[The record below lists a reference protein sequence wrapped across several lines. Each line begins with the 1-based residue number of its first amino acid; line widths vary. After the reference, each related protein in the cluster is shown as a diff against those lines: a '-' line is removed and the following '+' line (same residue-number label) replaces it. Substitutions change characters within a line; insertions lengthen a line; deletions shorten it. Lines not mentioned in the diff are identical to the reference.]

1 MTIKIYTDGSCLGNP
16 GRGGWGFVIVKN
28 EQCVYKES
36 GAKDMT
42 TNNIMELTAIEKA
55 LRYMETVDYESFSVY
70 TDSNYAK
77 QGITSWSK
85 KWRINNWKSSTGSQI
100 KNVEIWKSI
109 VKTETKLKEDGK
121 EIQWNWVKAHSTD
134 EFNNIVDE
142 LAREQANSV
151 VLAT

>member
-16 GRGGWGFVIVKN
+16 GRGGWGFVIVK
-28 EQCVYKES
+28 EDECVYKEG
-36 GAKDMT
+36 GAKDKT

-55 LRYMETVDYESFSVY
+55 LKYMEASDYESISVY

-85 KWRINNWKSSTGSQI
+85 KWRINNWKGSTGSQI

-109 VKTETKLKEDGK
+109 VETETKLKEAGK
-121 EIQWNWVKAHSTD
+121 EIQWNWVKAHATD
-134 EFNNIVDE
+134 AFNNMVDE
-142 LAREQANSV
+142 LARDQAKTID
-151 VLAT
+151 LAT